1 MIRTATALMTVC
13 FFMNGCVYYN
23 SIYNAEQAYDQA
35 EAHRRAGR
43 DSLAAASYQDVIRKA
58 AEGYRRDPEGQWAP
72 DALFLLGRARLR
84 MGETGAAQAA
94 FETAEALA
102 EEPGDSLAILVYR
115 AVAAE
120 QIGDREGA
128 LRLVNRA
135 LGGLSSGPALADGHL
150 LRGRILLEEGQ
161 RDGGW
166 WDLDRAPSV
175 DAGTRVEAGLARLRW
190 AVELDEPRRASE
202 ALTRLLK
209 SSEAAPSLDSVAVL
223 AHAAALQWG
232 PSVVAGFLAGA
243 DSADW
248 GRVGRARIRLT
259 RAVLLEQAGDT
270 AAASQ
275 AAWAVARG
283 IGEGAGE
290 ARLWLAKVRLVRA
303 RDLAELAAVRGLLL
317 PAGEQPAVGEL
328 VELIDEVDRLTALG
342 LEESLGWFAAG
353 EIARDDLQAPILSR
367 GLFLAYADA
376 DPREPWA
383 AKALLA
389 AIDVSPGEGDRAW
402 LRGRLEVHR
411 ESPYVLA
418 ARGSAAPGFEALE
431 EDLALLLQELRNR

>member
-175 DAGTRVEAGLARLRW
+175 DAGTRVEAALARLRW

-232 PSVVAGFLAGA
+232 GSGQDPAHTCCPSRT
-243 DSADW
+243 
-248 GRVGRARIRLT
+248 GRRY
-259 RAVLLEQAGDT
+259 
-270 AAASQ
+270 
-275 AAWAVARG
+275 RG
-283 IGEGAGE
+283 G
-290 ARLWLAKVRLVRA
+290 V
-303 RDLAELAAVRGLLL
+303 
-317 PAGEQPAVGEL
+317 
-328 VELIDEVDRLTALG
+328 T
-342 LEESLGWFAAG
+342 
-353 EIARDDLQAPILSR
+353 
-367 GLFLAYADA
+367 
-376 DPREPWA
+376 
-383 AKALLA
+383 
-389 AIDVSPGEGDRAW
+389 
-402 LRGRLEVHR
+402 GRLGRCSGHR
-411 ESPYVLA
+411 
-418 ARGSAAPGFEALE
+418 RGS
-431 EDLALLLQELRNR
+431 R

>member
-1 MIRTATALMTVC
+1 M
-13 FFMNGCVYYN
+13 
-23 SIYNAEQAYDQA
+23 
-35 EAHRRAGR
+35 
-43 DSLAAASYQDVIRKA
+43 
-58 AEGYRRDPEGQWAP
+58 
-72 DALFLLGRARLR
+72 
-84 MGETGAAQAA
+84 
-94 FETAEALA
+94 
-102 EEPGDSLAILVYR
+102 
-115 AVAAE
+115 
-120 QIGDREGA
+120 
-128 LRLVNRA
+128 
-135 LGGLSSGPALADGHL
+135 
-150 LRGRILLEEGQ
+150 
-161 RDGGW
+161 
-166 WDLDRAPSV
+166 
-175 DAGTRVEAGLARLRW
+175 
-190 AVELDEPRRASE
+190 
-202 ALTRLLK
+202 
-209 SSEAAPSLDSVAVL
+209 
-223 AHAAALQWG
+223 
-232 PSVVAGFLAGA
+232 
-243 DSADW
+243 
-248 GRVGRARIRLT
+248 
-259 RAVLLEQAGDT
+259 
-270 AAASQ
+270 
-275 AAWAVARG
+275 
-283 IGEGAGE
+283 
-290 ARLWLAKVRLVRA
+290 RA